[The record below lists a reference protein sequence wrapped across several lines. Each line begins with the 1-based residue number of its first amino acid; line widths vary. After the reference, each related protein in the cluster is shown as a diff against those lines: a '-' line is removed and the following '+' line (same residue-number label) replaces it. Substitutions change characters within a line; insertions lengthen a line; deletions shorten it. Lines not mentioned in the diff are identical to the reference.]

1 MNHCVGEG
9 GMVPGGVMLPGGEKT
24 TPEVGGCPG
33 CCCYCDLYSL
43 AEYVYRDRLSYPP
56 PPLAYTPVPPCPTH
70 GEEKTS
76 KEEDLPVIHPPP
88 SPHMS
93 PDVTLAF
100 LLSLDLLRSLP
111 QQHALHHALESRGLL
126 KHACHR
132 RSSSFGTPG
141 SKLGD
146 EEGGGVKGGETPPL
160 LSSTSHPANLHMP
173 HHQID
178 PLMRM
183 PGGSMGVID
192 NARIY
197 GDRVHPAQ
205 HTPSPTCTPTSSA
218 NQYPIMCG
226 GNHNGEGG
234 GGGGGIDGGGGG
246 GDGADEEELGA
257 YWELLDGEIRPVKPI
272 PAYPESQVIFAEHK
286 EMARKYLVLQQ
297 EIFNLRKN
305 KIALQEKLSQAEK
318 LEQLGNQRYQ
328 DKIRELENKRENL
341 RHTHSRLR
349 QQLEQ
354 ILARQQEQ
362 QQREQQQQEDGRG
375 GGLGS
380 NLSLTPL

>member
-126 KHACHR
+126 KHA
-132 RSSSFGTPG
+132 
-141 SKLGD
+141 
-146 EEGGGVKGGETPPL
+146 
-160 LSSTSHPANLHMP
+160 
-173 HHQID
+173 
-178 PLMRM
+178 
-183 PGGSMGVID
+183 
-192 NARIY
+192 
-197 GDRVHPAQ
+197 
-205 HTPSPTCTPTSSA
+205 
-218 NQYPIMCG
+218 CG